1 MLSTI
6 NKGLITI
13 YKLITCSYRLRCTFF
28 FWPLRCLFFF
38 DIRILITSLV
48 SSNSSYSLLWVTLSI
63 PSSMWSPLKSLFEFF
78 IDSLLRF
85 FFSDLVVCRH
95 YFSLYQF
102 TYLLI
107 YLLTYL
113 MVLNGG
119 FQNWLL
125 LVPLLRTLQL
135 CQFLVIARH
144 FCFLQK
150 FQLYDLNN
158 ISHHFPSIYLS
169 GF

>member
-38 DIRILITSLV
+38 DIQILITSLV
-48 SSNSSYSLLWVTLSI
+48 SSNSSYSLFWVTLSI
-63 PSSMWSPLKSLFEFF
+63 KSSMWSPLKSLFEFF
-78 IDSLLRF
+78 IDRLLIF
-85 FFSDLVVCRH
+85 FLDLVVCRH
-95 YFSLYQF
+95 HFSLYQF
-102 TYLLI
+102 A

-135 CQFLVIARH
+135 CQFLVIACHSRN
-144 FCFLQK
+144 F
-150 FQLYDLNN
+150 
-158 ISHHFPSIYLS
+158 SSMV
-169 GF
+169 

>member
-1 MLSTI
+1 MLVPFA
-6 NKGLITI
+6 L
-13 YKLITCSYRLRCTFF
+13 YFF

-48 SSNSSYSLLWVTLSI
+48 SSNSSYSLLWVTVSI
-63 PSSMWSPLKSLFEFF
+63 TSSMWSPLKSLFEFF

-85 FFSDLVVCRH
+85 FFLDLVVCRH

-102 TYLLI
+102 T

-135 CQFLVIARH
+135 CQYLEIVCDFR
-144 FCFLQK
+144 FLQK
-150 FQLYDLNN
+150 FQLYGLNN
-158 ISHHFPSIYLS
+158 ISPHFPSMYLS
-169 GF
+169 DF

>member
-1 MLSTI
+1 M
-6 NKGLITI
+6 
-13 YKLITCSYRLRCTFF
+13 
-28 FWPLRCLFFF
+28 
-38 DIRILITSLV
+38 RILITYLV
-48 SSNSSYSLLWVTLSI
+48 SSHSFNSLLWVMLSI
-63 PSSMWSPLKSLFEFF
+63 TSSMWSPLKSLFESF
-78 IDSLLRF
+78 IDSLLSF
-85 FFSDLVVCRH
+85 FFLDLVVCRH
-95 YFSLYQF
+95 HFSLYQL
-102 TYLLI
+102 T

-135 CQFLVIARH
+135 CQYLVIVCH

-150 FQLYDLNN
+150 FQLYGLNN
-158 ISHHFPSIYLS
+158 ISPHFPSIYLS

>member
-48 SSNSSYSLLWVTLSI
+48 SSNYSYSLLWVTLSI
-63 PSSMWSPLKSLFEFF
+63 TSSMWSPLKSLFEFF
-78 IDSLLRF
+78 IDSLLSF
-85 FFSDLVVCRH
+85 FFLDLVVCRH

-102 TYLLI
+102 TYLL
-107 YLLTYL
+107 TYL

-119 FQNWLL
+119 FQNCLL

-135 CQFLVIARH
+135 CQFLVIACHSRN
-144 FCFLQK
+144 F
-150 FQLYDLNN
+150 
-158 ISHHFPSIYLS
+158 SSMV
-169 GF
+169 